1 MNSDSLINLSILDP
15 PKYGW
20 TVHGGIKDICPPHD
34 RARRR
39 STQLYFA
46 DKHLKNEALRVDSS
60 CRIGATTSSD
70 FKECKDIS
78 KDISSETHI
87 KEDKNAMTN
96 DDTAGETTSLPSPS
110 AKEDKLFNQIVWKLG
125 PQYDVS
131 LRSIPRK
138 KKKISRSKMTIT
150 AIHAVND
157 RGAIDVNVYHR
168 GVADAEPRYKESG
181 VLCCDVSRSDTNHRW
196 EALDTKCKVTIRF
209 PLAEPEESID
219 EETKN
224 ESMHRLSVDRDNRFD
239 NRFDNRKEQYMQII
253 KEVPYFVG
261 RIEWDL
267 IDPRTPTPMVYASYI
282 GVEFGLSFC
291 QTLDLARSIQE
302 QIDAFVRQ
310 NIKYKVP
317 IASFE
322 PLNPKGIGKL
332 EPPEYSKPT
341 LLRGGHCASNVREAS
356 MKQSNPVIP
365 IPITPTTSLVSEQK
379 STTKKTQQNKKLVVA
394 KPTKCAVIKKKVHSS
409 TPPSKPETKC
419 EPIQTKTFENLPTR
433 LALDTDTDYVNP
445 LHCFVRSDLLE
456 LIQVKGEERDRFQGQ
471 VGLQCVFCANDP
483 PNLRSKMAQIFPAKL
498 DHLYRKVCIWQR
510 EHFTGDKSNQPC
522 PMIPQEIRNLYK
534 MKKEE
539 SNRRGR
545 VSYWKQSALS
555 LGLRDSKIKD
565 RSGIVFIGG
574 QISK

>member
-1 MNSDSLINLSILDP
+1 MTDSEMNSDSLINLSILDP

-46 DKHLKNEALRVDSS
+46 DKHLKNEALDVDSS
-60 CRIGATTSSD
+60 CHIDATTSSD
-70 FKECKDIS
+70 VKECEDTS
-78 KDISSETHI
+78 KDISTETHT
-87 KEDKNAMTN
+87 KEDRNAMTGDN
-96 DDTAGETTSLPSPS
+96 TIPSPS
-110 AKEDKLFNQIVWKLG
+110 AKEDKVFHQIIWKLG

-157 RGAIDVNVYHR
+157 KGAIDVNVYHR
-168 GVADAEPRYKESG
+168 GVAGAEPRYKESG
-181 VLCCDVSRSDTNHRW
+181 VLCCDVSRSDTNHHW
-196 EALDTKCKVTIRF
+196 EAMDTKCKITIRF

-219 EETKN
+219 EEIKN
-224 ESMHRLSVDRDNRFD
+224 ESMQRLSVDRGNRLD
-239 NRFDNRKEQYMQII
+239 KRKEQYMQ
-253 KEVPYFVG
+253 KFEEVPYFVE

-291 QTLDLARSIQE
+291 QILDLARSIQE

-332 EPPEYSKPT
+332 EPPEYTKPT
-341 LLRGGHCASNVREAS
+341 LLRGGHCASNVRQAS

-365 IPITPTTSLVSEQK
+365 IPITPTASLVSNQK
-379 STTKKTQQNKKLVVA
+379 PPTKKTQKKTKLVGA
-394 KPTKCAVIKKKVHSS
+394 KPTKCAVISKKVHSS
-409 TPPSKPETKC
+409 IPPSKPEIKC
-419 EPIQTKTFENLPTR
+419 APIQTKTFEKLPTR
-433 LALDTDTDYVNP
+433 LALDTDADYVNP

-456 LIQVKGEERDRFQGQ
+456 LIQVKGEEKDRFEGQ
-471 VGLQCVFCANDP
+471 VGLRCVFCAKHP
-483 PNLRSKMAQIFPAKL
+483 PNLRSKTAQIFPTKL
-498 DHLYRKVCIWQR
+498 DELYKKVCAWQR

-534 MKKEE
+534 MKKEG

-545 VSYWKQSALS
+545 VAYWKQSALS
-555 LGLRDSKIKD
+555 LGLRDSNING